1 MVWKKRGR
9 WHGQVE
15 ARPSRPFC
23 SPAPT
28 ACLPDRFQGRS
39 SPFIPPG
46 SSTPSTSPCL
56 PPSTQTSARGLAQ
69 PCKSGS
75 LPELKFPLQQ
85 TVGTAWPGAWLSS
98 LGAPAGIFHHAAC
111 PTVVSSDL
119 VSLSSFLL
127 VPPGP
132 PVSSNSTISPGLSR
146 DPELVTS
153 FPTTT
158 PKCASLPIANFCWT
172 GHNFCFYSP
181 RPRHRGHC
189 STGRFLHGH
198 RKKSPS
204 PTRPG
209 ETTRAVHGLPGA
221 PDARTPVYPRFS
233 LAVLFEI
240 ANSAQ
245 GDIWKADAMTKKTFF
260 LGVGSGGARFPERGA
275 QEEAGG
281 GALLSGQREPPG
293 SPQVTTP
300 RRGPKEGPAG
310 RLENSRR
317 RRRDLCR
324 GRVPPGGARDSR
336 AAAPSLARPV
346 TSASGRG
353 VGAGRPR
360 SPAGRCEGTC
370 NAPHPNR
377 RFLWSGNPAAG

>member
-1 MVWKKRGR
+1 MVWKKRGC

-39 SPFIPPG
+39 GPFIPAG

-75 LPELKFPLQQ
+75 LPEVKFPLQQ
-85 TVGTAWPGAWLSS
+85 AVGTAWPGAWQSP
-98 LGAPAGIFHHAAC
+98 LGAPAGIFHAAC

-132 PVSSNSTISPGLSR
+132 PVSSNSIISPCLSR
-146 DPELVTS
+146 GPELATS
-153 FPTTT
+153 SPTTT
-158 PKCASLPIANFCWT
+158 PKCESLPIANFCWT

-181 RPRHRGHC
+181 LPHHRGHC

-209 ETTRAVHGLPGA
+209 ETTQAVHGLPGA

-233 LAVLFEI
+233 LAVLFGI
-240 ANSAQ
+240 ADSAQ
-245 GDIWKADAMTKKTFF
+245 GDIWKADAMTEKTFF
-260 LGVGSGGARFPERGA
+260 LGVGVWQGSLPRERGSERGGRGRPPKWATGAAEVASGHHAPTRPERR
-275 QEEAGG
+275 AGRT
-281 GALLSGQREPPG
+281 SGKFQAAAEGSLQRA
-293 SPQVTTP
+293 
-300 RRGPKEGPAG
+300 RPAG
-310 RLENSRR
+310 R
-317 RRRDLCR
+317 
-324 GRVPPGGARDSR
+324 R
-336 AAAPSLARPV
+336 A
-346 TSASGRG
+346 
-353 VGAGRPR
+353 
-360 SPAGRCEGTC
+360 
-370 NAPHPNR
+370 
-377 RFLWSGNPAAG
+377 